1 MRNSC
6 WFLFWKQI
14 ALTVQGAALLGGH
27 RPHWQAAPSA
37 FCCWATLVSDGAAQP
52 PDHFLSERRLLG
64 APERR
69 LGRAHSHL
77 HLKRKSDQNHWALTK
92 QAPRPASR
100 ENCAFEMLDLGWG
113 LVLFRPLG
121 VSTPK
126 HREGLGGFCWLVS
139 VLRTAV
145 NGVSPRLT
153 DSEFLKGNSG
163 DLSPSS
169 SDDAGE
175 PAHCCQTLGS
185 PGSCTSPKGP
195 VWNSGFLMKI
205 SWNLQ
210 RHQAH
215 APCLK
220 RLQEVVNV

>member
-1 MRNSC
+1 M
-6 WFLFWKQI
+6 
-14 ALTVQGAALLGGH
+14 
-27 RPHWQAAPSA
+27 
-37 FCCWATLVSDGAAQP
+37 
-52 PDHFLSERRLLG
+52 G
-64 APERR
+64 APERS

-175 PAHCCQTLGS
+175 PAHCCQTLGASAPLMCSLS
-185 PGSCTSPKGP
+185 PAQPWISCP
-195 VWNSGFLMKI
+195 LMKLSQFAPSRVDSI
-205 SWNLQ
+205 SYETLVC
-210 RHQAH
+210 RH
-215 APCLK
+215 
-220 RLQEVVNV
+220 